1 MGFALLKTLKR
12 NQSQLE
18 RATALPYRRHP
29 LFRRLEHFFWL
40 AGGLAAGWFVL
51 ASLGIVPFQVT
62 QAKRLETPQQSY
74 SPTRALQPGDPFGK
88 ISIPRIGLSSMI
100 AEGDDEATLRNAVG
114 HIPGT
119 ADPWGTGNI
128 ALAGNRDTFFRSLS
142 RVRLDDVILLET
154 RQGTYH
160 YRVVTHHGGGSSTC
174 GDGAQLGI
182 GSHDRYLLSLSL
194 RGVCPAKVYCAGHAP
209 SERSLSHALDLLT

>member
-1 MGFALLKTLKR
+1 MGFALLKTLNR
-12 NQSQLE
+12 NQSQME
-18 RATALPYRRHP
+18 HATALPYRRYP
-29 LFRRLEHFFWL
+29 FFRRLEHFFWV

-154 RQGTYH
+154 RQGTYR
-160 YRVVTHHGGGSSTC
+160 YRVVRIMVVDPRHVEMVRNSESDLTIVTCYPFHYAGSVP
-174 GDGAQLGI
+174 Q
-182 GSHDRYLLSLSL
+182 RYIVQGMRLLSA
-194 RGVCPAKVYCAGHAP
+194 RFPTH
-209 SERSLSHALDLLT
+209 